1 MFTISSI
8 RLVMALSGTVVFL
21 IWLIVDRIYG
31 QKHFTEK
38 WRRNL
43 LLISLVFYLAPFPA
57 LTKYFYSLEFIAE
70 RRCLYGKKDGPF
82 MIINLGNGQTLYSP
96 AEKFIRVLGVFIT
109 VICIMYAC
117 YILIVYWYFKR
128 MIQKIKSIQ
137 LSPGEASTFNALKKN
152 FKVHAKTALI
162 KTHDISSP
170 FASGVIHPMV
180 FLPEDFNIE
189 ESGYQNII
197 KHELTHIRHHDMLI
211 TILAVTALILHW
223 YNPFCYYYLYKLQN
237 LNEMYNDEMVAK
249 SMNRSEKT
257 EYCRLM
263 IQFSI
268 QPDSFR
274 QRALTLN
281 LSGTSKKTFE
291 RRIDTVM
298 STKKKSS
305 LLLPI
310 ITGMLC
316 ICMGTCS
323 AFAYSEA
330 CEQDVLENSYDFNSD
345 SYFIEEYM
353 EDELLPYDEFF
364 TDEAGNVSPVPS
376 IEPKVSCRHSY
387 KKGTQTIHIKK
398 GKGCV
403 IKYYH
408 SNQCQKCKKTIRG
421 KLYNRQTWKVCR
433 H

>member
-1 MFTISSI
+1 MFPISSI

-21 IWLIVDRIYG
+21 IWLIVDRMYG

-57 LTKYFYSLEFIAE
+57 LTKYFYSLEFVAD
-70 RRCLYGKKDGPF
+70 RRRLYGKKDGPF
-82 MIINLGNGQTLYSP
+82 MIINLKNGQTLYSP
-96 AEKFIRVLGVFIT
+96 AEKFIRVLGVIIT
-109 VICIMYAC
+109 VICILYAC
-117 YILIVYWYFKR
+117 YKLIVYWYFKR
-128 MIQKIKSIQ
+128 MIQKVKPIQ
-137 LSPGEASTFNALKKN
+137 LSPEETSTFNALKKN

-162 KTHDISSP
+162 KTNDVSSP
-170 FASGVIHPMV
+170 FASGVIHPTV
-180 FLPEDFNIE
+180 FLPEDFNME
-189 ESGYQNII
+189 DSGYQNIM
-197 KHELTHIRHHDMLI
+197 KHELIHIKHHDMLI

-237 LNEMYNDEMVAK
+237 LNELYNDEMVAK
-249 SMNRSEKT
+249 SMNRSEKA

-268 QPDSFR
+268 QPGSFR
-274 QRALTLN
+274 RRALTLN

-298 STKKKSS
+298 SIKKKNF

-323 AFAYSEA
+323 IFAYSETP
-330 CEQDVLENSYDFNSD
+330 EQDFPEDSYDFNSD
-345 SYFIEEYM
+345 SYFIEEHM

-364 TDEAGNVSPVPS
+364 TDEDGNVSPVPS
-376 IEPKVSCRHSY
+376 IEPRVSCRHSY
-387 KKGTQTIHIKK
+387 KKGTKTIHTKK
-398 GKGCV
+398 GKGCE

-408 SNQCQKCKKTIRG
+408 AKQCKKCNKVVTG
-421 KLYNRQTWKVCR
+421 KLYNVQTWKVCR

>member
-1 MFTISSI
+1 
-8 RLVMALSGTVVFL
+8 
-21 IWLIVDRIYG
+21 
-31 QKHFTEK
+31 
-38 WRRNL
+38 
-43 LLISLVFYLAPFPA
+43 
-57 LTKYFYSLEFIAE
+57 
-70 RRCLYGKKDGPF
+70 
-82 MIINLGNGQTLYSP
+82 
-96 AEKFIRVLGVFIT
+96 
-109 VICIMYAC
+109 
-117 YILIVYWYFKR
+117 
-128 MIQKIKSIQ
+128 
-137 LSPGEASTFNALKKN
+137 
-152 FKVHAKTALI
+152 
-162 KTHDISSP
+162 
-170 FASGVIHPMV
+170 MV

-237 LNEMYNDEMVAK
+237 LNELYNDEMVAK

-323 AFAYSEA
+323 AFAYSET
-330 CEQDVLENSYDFNSD
+330 CEQDILENSYDFNSD

-387 KKGTQTIHIKK
+387 KKGTQTIHTKK

-403 IKYYH
+403 IKGLFGKIRKINDRVFSQKPVYRTSREH
-408 SNQCQKCKKTIRG
+408 SF
-421 KLYNRQTWKVCR
+421 YNRRFTCPESFVQSHWPWRRFLPGLLPRGTARSHREPFHLPWSF
-433 H
+433 